1 MILAFIAGIF
11 VGIVSTILG
20 FFYWI
25 SSDCDQ
31 GATKDSI
38 KNEKP

>member
-11 VGIVSTILG
+11 VGIASTILG

-25 SSDCDQ
+25 SSDCGEQ
-31 GATKDSI
+31 AKQDSI
-38 KNEKP
+38 KKD